1 MHKILF
7 RKIATRVA
15 VAKTQKRATREAH
28 PHENHKH
35 TPNVLLSPA
44 CAAACSDVPA
54 RRRRFPPTHPLLL
67 AHAVSHFASPC
78 PALCVPPMEENTLM
92 AEPQAVPASGEAAPL
107 PSLEPALDAA
117 LRERCAAAGFP
128 DFFISHG
135 AASYGAE
142 KGSLRRQA
150 LIPACLH
157 TQRPG
162 RVGSHAAA
170 ARVAIE
176 YHRSILTG
184 TRRLTASMAATAA
197 CSLAAAAAAVGRGGA
212 PLTSSEAP
220 AAPTAA
226 RQRQRAA
233 ARGSGTWRP
242 SSAPQVAG
250 RRALVHGR
258 SCASLTARGQ
268 RRAGPVPSGMSVRY
282 LATSVLRVSRRCQSR
297 AEQAVAEA
305 EDAARDGPW
314 K

>member
-1 MHKILF
+1 
-7 RKIATRVA
+7 
-15 VAKTQKRATREAH
+15 
-28 PHENHKH
+28 
-35 TPNVLLSPA
+35 
-44 CAAACSDVPA
+44 
-54 RRRRFPPTHPLLL
+54 
-67 AHAVSHFASPC
+67 
-78 PALCVPPMEENTLM
+78 MEENTLM

-142 KGSLRRQA
+142 KA

-197 CSLAAAAAAVGRGGA
+197 CSLAAAAAAV
-212 PLTSSEAP
+212 
-220 AAPTAA
+220 AALLSRQARLRRR
-226 RQRQRAA
+226 RQRRAIASEQRHVAAVERAA
-233 ARGSGTWRP
+233 GGRPTGT
-242 SSAPQVAG
+242 Q
-250 RRALVHGR
+250 RALVHGR
-258 SCASLTARGQ
+258 SCASLTARASGVQ
-268 RRAGPVPSGMSVRY
+268 VRSPPV
-282 LATSVLRVSRRCQSR
+282 
-297 AEQAVAEA
+297 
-305 EDAARDGPW
+305 
-314 K
+314 

>member
-1 MHKILF
+1 
-7 RKIATRVA
+7 
-15 VAKTQKRATREAH
+15 
-28 PHENHKH
+28 
-35 TPNVLLSPA
+35 
-44 CAAACSDVPA
+44 
-54 RRRRFPPTHPLLL
+54 
-67 AHAVSHFASPC
+67 
-78 PALCVPPMEENTLM
+78 MEENTLM

-197 CSLAAAAAAVGRGGA
+197 CSLAAAAAAV
-212 PLTSSEAP
+212 
-220 AAPTAA
+220 AALLSRQARLRRR
-226 RQRQRAA
+226 RQRRASASEQRHVAA
-233 ARGSGTWRP
+233 ARG
-242 SSAPQVAG
+242 G
-250 RRALVHGR
+250 RRA
-258 SCASLTARGQ
+258 
-268 RRAGPVPSGMSVRY
+268 RRRW
-282 LATSVLRVSRRCQSR
+282 
-297 AEQAVAEA
+297 QADE
-305 EDAARDGPW
+305 R
-314 K
+314 

>member
-1 MHKILF
+1 MGDKILF

-15 VAKTQKRATREAH
+15 TKLAAKTQKRATREAH

-54 RRRRFPPTHPLLL
+54 RRRRFPPTPPLLL

-142 KGSLRRQA
+142 KA

-197 CSLAAAAAAVGRGGA
+197 CSLAAAAPAAAV
-212 PLTSSEAP
+212 
-220 AAPTAA
+220 AALLSRQARLRRR
-226 RQRQRAA
+226 RQRRASASEQRHVAA
-233 ARGSGTWRP
+233 ARG
-242 SSAPQVAG
+242 G
-250 RRALVHGR
+250 RRA
-258 SCASLTARGQ
+258 
-268 RRAGPVPSGMSVRY
+268 RRRW
-282 LATSVLRVSRRCQSR
+282 
-297 AEQAVAEA
+297 QADE
-305 EDAARDGPW
+305 R
-314 K
+314 

>member
-1 MHKILF
+1 M
-7 RKIATRVA
+7 
-15 VAKTQKRATREAH
+15 
-28 PHENHKH
+28 
-35 TPNVLLSPA
+35 
-44 CAAACSDVPA
+44 
-54 RRRRFPPTHPLLL
+54 
-67 AHAVSHFASPC
+67 
-78 PALCVPPMEENTLM
+78 
-92 AEPQAVPASGEAAPL
+92 PASGEAAPL

-142 KGSLRRQA
+142 KA

-197 CSLAAAAAAVGRGGA
+197 CSLAAAAAAV
-212 PLTSSEAP
+212 
-220 AAPTAA
+220 AALLSRQARLRRR
-226 RQRQRAA
+226 RQRRASASEQRHVAAVERAA
-233 ARGSGTWRP
+233 GGRP
-242 SSAPQVAG
+242 TSVSAWAVVCEP
-250 RRALVHGR
+250 HGA
-258 SCASLTARGQ
+258 CQ

-282 LATSVLRVSRRCQSR
+282 LATSVLRECRVGASPERNRPWPR
-297 AEQAVAEA
+297 P
-305 EDAARDGPW
+305 RTRPGTGPG
-314 K
+314 KPFG